1 MKLASIRTG
10 GRETV
15 AVLHDGAIVDVA
27 RLVGADGIVMETVLP
42 DPSWLEVI
50 ASALQHEDRVA
61 AATLSQD
68 SLTWL
73 PPSPRPSKI
82 VGVAL
87 NNQIGSQFAVRAPTE
102 PAYFLKPPSALTGHQ
117 QPLVVPAEFGL
128 THPEPEL
135 AAVIAKR
142 CKHVE
147 ASEALDFVFGY
158 TITNDITSP
167 ALKDRDSMEL
177 ALPLALGPVP
187 DWRRP
192 HGEDDF
198 SIYLTYHARSKGCDT
213 FAPMGPWITTA
224 DEVPNPNDLR
234 VQGLLDGEAVLDD
247 TTSNL
252 RFGVEEVIAHLS
264 THMTL
269 EAGDVVHFGTAFMP
283 ADPERF
289 PNVRAIDISR
299 LDGTLSV
306 EIDGLGRLDN
316 PITHEPGEGA

>member
-1 MKLASIRTG
+1 MKLASIVVD

-15 AVLHDGAIVDVA
+15 AVLHDRAIVDVA
-27 RLVGADGIVMETVLP
+27 TLMGEASVRMDLILSDPGWLQNVAHTLDDADR
-42 DPSWLEVI
+42 
-50 ASALQHEDRVA
+50 AS
-61 AATLSQD
+61 AATLTAD
-68 SLTWL
+68 AVTWL
-73 PPSPRPSKI
+73 APSPRPSKI
-82 VGVAL
+82 VGVAI
-87 NNQIGSQFAVRAPTE
+87 NNQLGSQFAVRMPTE
-102 PAYFLKPPSALTGHQ
+102 PAYFLKPPSALTGHL
-117 QPLVVPAEFGL
+117 QPVVVPAEFGL

-142 CKHVE
+142 CKNVDV
-147 ASEALDFVFGY
+147 SEALDFVFGY

-177 ALPLALGPVP
+177 ALPVSLGPVP

-224 DEVPNPNDLR
+224 DEVPDPNDLR
-234 VQGLLDGEAVLDD
+234 VQGLLDGAAVLDD
-247 TTSNL
+247 TTANL
-252 RFGVEEVIAHLS
+252 RFTVEEVIAHLS

-269 EAGDVVHFGTAFMP
+269 EAGDIIHFGTAFMP

-289 PNVRAIDISR
+289 PNVRTIDISR
-299 LDGTLSV
+299 LSGTLSV

-316 PITHEPGEGA
+316 PITHQTD